1 MSFNERN
8 ELIKLLSI
16 DIECNKDGH
25 GDCSM
30 CEYKYAD
37 DKCFKY
43 ISELTADFLLANGV
57 RVSPYNVGDPVFTI
71 EKSCLKCPFFKD
83 GDYSDYCECTLDDNK
98 LMFETDFDKDCYYE
112 IIKNTFN
119 WSMLDKI
126 DKTVFSSEEEA
137 KNAIK

>member
-1 MSFNERN
+1 MSFNEKN
-8 ELIKLLSI
+8 KLIELLCA

-30 CEYKYAD
+30 CEYKYSD

-43 ISELTADFLLANGV
+43 ISELTADFLLANKV
-57 RVSPYNVGDPVFTI
+57 RVSPYNVGDTVFTI
-71 EKSCLKCPFFKD
+71 EKNCLKCPFFKD
-83 GDYSDYCECTLDDNK
+83 SNYSDYCECALDDSK
-98 LMFETDFDKDCYYE
+98 LMFEADFDKDCCYE
-112 IIKNTFN
+112 IVKNTFD